1 MTAGFSI
8 VNIQF
13 QGVPSAQHS
22 RSLASGKNV
31 EISIQQLNMPE
42 RMKMIIEWTGQCT
55 GSYDRG

>member
-42 RMKMIIEWTGQCT
+42 RMKIIF
-55 GSYDRG
+55 

>member
-13 QGVPSAQHS
+13 QGVPSAQHP

-31 EISIQQLNMPE
+31 EISIQKVNMPE
-42 RMKMIIEWTGQCT
+42 RMKIIF
-55 GSYDRG
+55 